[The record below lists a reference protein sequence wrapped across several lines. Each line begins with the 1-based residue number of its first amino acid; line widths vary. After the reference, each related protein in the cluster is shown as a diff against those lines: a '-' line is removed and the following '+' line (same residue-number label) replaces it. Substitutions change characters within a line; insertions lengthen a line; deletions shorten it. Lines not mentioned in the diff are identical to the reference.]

1 MILCGLEYVQVR
13 SGDHDE
19 SVTKLVSRACSLSIC
34 DGAATQKRIAM
45 LEIKSTGT
53 SEEFDFTV
61 IEYSRRSDR
70 GQRQLINWAKCKSS
84 PHTCSMAEVSGASAL
99 LKPKSLLEN

>member
-1 MILCGLEYVQVR
+1 
-13 SGDHDE
+13 
-19 SVTKLVSRACSLSIC
+19 
-34 DGAATQKRIAM
+34 M

-70 GQRQLINWAKCKSS
+70 GERQLINWAKCKSS

>member
-1 MILCGLEYVQVR
+1 
-13 SGDHDE
+13 
-19 SVTKLVSRACSLSIC
+19 
-34 DGAATQKRIAM
+34 M

-70 GQRQLINWAKCKSS
+70 GQRQLIN
-84 PHTCSMAEVSGASAL
+84 
-99 LKPKSLLEN
+99 